1 MIRYAAP
8 SIARRP
14 ASSPRQAAVIVL
26 EASGWDSAVLR
37 QVAGRF
43 GPAHQESVHRA
54 GAVCAVVPGVNSGD
68 GWSSVEPVVVLG
80 LWSGQVWLPGGYG
93 QGGLDESGEGW

>member
-1 MIRYAAP
+1 M
-8 SIARRP
+8 
-14 ASSPRQAAVIVL
+14 
-26 EASGWDSAVLR
+26 
-37 QVAGRF
+37 
-43 GPAHQESVHRA
+43 
-54 GAVCAVVPGVNSGD
+54 CAVVPGVNSGD